1 MAESPYAYA
10 PNGGFLYRMMP
21 VEIDEALM
29 KSIAKKTDG
38 KYFRATSNKKLEEI
52 YEEINQL
59 ETTEIEEQK
68 YFNYDEKFKPLV
80 LLAMLLLAIE
90 MLLKNTVFRSFI

>member
-1 MAESPYAYA
+1 
-10 PNGGFLYRMMP
+10 MP
-21 VEIDEALM
+21 VEIDEKLM
-29 KSIAKKTDG
+29 REIAKTTNG

-90 MLLKNTVFRSFI
+90 LLLKNTVFRSFI